1 MRDHCVGAMRRAE
14 RAKEIQAHQPRAL
27 PWALRFRGI
36 SRAEPVACHLAA
48 AAAIFLLAVVPLD
61 GQSMRTPWGDPDL
74 QGTWTNQT
82 LTPLERPAEFAG
94 KPVLTQAEATAYEAR
109 LRLQNNADIRTPGT
123 RRDLG
128 VAYNDVWWDRG
139 DSIVADRRTSL
150 IVDPADGRIPPV
162 TPAAEAR
169 AAANRKRN
177 AALGDNPESW
187 EDVDVY
193 SRCIIRSALPR
204 LSTGYNNNYE
214 IVQTPGYVAI
224 LQEQIHDTR
233 IILLDGRPHLS
244 GTVRQWLGDSR
255 GRWEGDTLVVE
266 TTNFTDEARGSTFRD
281 ATKNM
286 VLVERFR
293 RIDANTI
300 DYQFT
305 VTDPETWTRPWT
317 AKMPWNKVDGL
328 MYEYACH
335 EGNYGLANTLRS
347 ARVAEKAAQQQK

>member
-1 MRDHCVGAMRRAE
+1 MHPHCVRVIG
-14 RAKEIQAHQPRAL
+14 
-27 PWALRFRGI
+27 
-36 SRAEPVACHLAA
+36 LAA
-48 AAAIFLLAVVPLD
+48 AALVMTASTRLD
-61 GQSMRTPWGDPDL
+61 AQSSKTSWGDPDL

-82 LTPLERPAEFAG
+82 LTSLERPAEFAA
-94 KPVLTQAEATAYEAR
+94 KPVLTEDEARAYEAR
-109 LRLQNNADIRTPGT
+109 LRQQNDADIRTPGT
-123 RRDLG
+123 RRDIT

-139 DSIVADRRTSL
+139 ERIVADRRTSL
-150 IVDPADGRIPPV
+150 IVDPADGKIPPL
-162 TPAAEAR
+162 TPAAQQRAAAAR
-169 AAANRKRN
+169 AAN
-177 AALGDNPESW
+177 AAIGDNPAAP
-187 EDVDVY
+187 EDLDVY

-214 IVQTPGYVAI
+214 IVQAPGYVAI

-233 IILLDGRPHLS
+233 IIPLDGRPHLA
-244 GTVRQWLGDSR
+244 GAVRQWLGDSR

-281 ATKNM
+281 ATRNM

-293 RIDANTI
+293 RVDAETI

-305 VTDPETWTRPWT
+305 VSDPDTWTRPWT
-317 AKMPWNKVDGL
+317 VKMPWSKVDGL

-347 ARVAEKAAQQQK
+347 ARAAEKAQNK

>member
-1 MRDHCVGAMRRAE
+1 MSCEWNTRLRHVAVTVAALVLGSSTLGAQTF
-14 RAKEIQAHQPRAL
+14 K
-27 PWALRFRGI
+27 
-36 SRAEPVACHLAA
+36 
-48 AAAIFLLAVVPLD
+48 
-61 GQSMRTPWGDPDL
+61 TPWGDPDL

-82 LTPLERPAEFAG
+82 LTPLERPAELAG
-94 KPVLTQAEATAYEAR
+94 KAVFTPAEAAAYEAK
-109 LRLQNNADIRTPGT
+109 LRQQNNADVRTPGT
-123 RRDLG
+123 RRDVT

-139 DSIVADRRTSL
+139 ERIVADRRTSL
-150 IVDPADGRIPPV
+150 IVDPADGKIPAL
-162 TPAAEAR
+162 TPAAQAR
-169 AAANRKRN
+169 ADAARKFN
-177 AALGDNPESW
+177 AAMGDNPASW

-214 IVQTPGYVAI
+214 IVQSPGYVAI
-224 LQEQIHDTR
+224 YQEQIHDTR
-233 IILLDGRPHLS
+233 IIPVDGRPHLP
-244 GTVRQWLGDSR
+244 GTVGQWLGDAR

-293 RIDANTI
+293 RVDANVI

-317 AKMPWNKVDGL
+317 VKMPWNREEGL
-328 MYEYACH
+328 VYEYACH
-335 EGNYGLANTLRS
+335 EGNYGLANTLRA
-347 ARVAEKAAQQQK
+347 ARKAEQAGGAPK

>member
-1 MRDHCVGAMRRAE
+1 MRHDDVGVFGR
-14 RAKEIQAHQPRAL
+14 
-27 PWALRFRGI
+27 W
-36 SRAEPVACHLAA
+36 
-48 AAAIFLLAVVPLD
+48 AVVVALVLAGSRPLD
-61 GQSMRTPWGDPDL
+61 AQTFRTPWGDPDL

-94 KPVLTQAEATAYEAR
+94 KPVLTEAEAAAYEAR
-109 LRLQNNADIRTPGT
+109 LRQQNNADIRTPGT
-123 RRDLG
+123 RRDVT

-139 DSIVADRRTSL
+139 ERIVADRRTSL
-150 IVDPADGRIPPV
+150 IVDPADGRIPAL
-162 TPAAEAR
+162 TPAAQAR
-169 AAANRKRN
+169 AEAVRKQN
-177 AALGDNPESW
+177 AAMGDNPGSW
-187 EDVDVY
+187 EDVDAY

-233 IILLDGRPHLS
+233 IIPLDGRPHLPR
-244 GTVRQWLGDSR
+244 TVGQWLGDSR
-255 GRWEGDTLVVE
+255 GRWDGDTLVVE
-266 TTNFTDEARGSTFRD
+266 TTNFTDEARGSTFRE

-293 RIDANTI
+293 RVEANVI

-305 VTDPETWTRPWT
+305 VSDPETWTRPWT
-317 AKMPWNKVDGL
+317 VKMPWNREPGL

-335 EGNYGLANTLRS
+335 EGNYGLANTLRA
-347 ARVAEKAAQQQK
+347 ARKAEAAQTQK

>member
-1 MRDHCVGAMRRAE
+1 MH
-14 RAKEIQAHQPRAL
+14 HH
-27 PWALRFRGI
+27 
-36 SRAEPVACHLAA
+36 VARLIRPAVTAA
-48 AAAIFLLAVVPLD
+48 ALALLASAPASA
-61 GQSMRTPWGDPDL
+61 QSFKTPWGDPDL

-94 KPVLTQAEATAYEAR
+94 KPVLTEAEAEAYVAR
-109 LRLQNNADIRTPGT
+109 LRNQNNADIRTPGT
-123 RRDLG
+123 RRDVT
-128 VAYNDVWWDRG
+128 VAYNDAWWDRG
-139 DSIVADRRTSL
+139 ERIVADRRTSL
-150 IVDPADGRIPPV
+150 IVEPADGKVPPL
-162 TPAAEAR
+162 TAEGQKR
-169 AAANRKRN
+169 AAAARAHT
-177 AALGDNPESW
+177 AAVGDNPAAP
-187 EDVDVY
+187 EDLDVY

-233 IILLDGRPHLS
+233 IIPVDGRPHLS

-281 ATKNM
+281 ATRNM

-293 RIDANTI
+293 RVDAETI

-317 AKMPWNKVDGL
+317 VKMPWNKVDGL

-347 ARVAEKAAQQQK
+347 ARAAEKAAPQK

>member
-1 MRDHCVGAMRRAE
+1 MHHHRVRVIG
-14 RAKEIQAHQPRAL
+14 
-27 PWALRFRGI
+27 
-36 SRAEPVACHLAA
+36 LAA
-48 AAAIFLLAVVPLD
+48 AAAIVLLASAPLD
-61 GQSMRTPWGDPDL
+61 AQSFKTPWGDPDL

-94 KPVLTQAEATAYEAR
+94 KPVLTEAEGGRVRGAAAAAEQRRHSHAGHATGR
-109 LRLQNNADIRTPGT
+109 DGRLQ
-123 RRDLG
+123 RRVVG
-128 VAYNDVWWDRG
+128 PRR
-139 DSIVADRRTSL
+139 ADRRR
-150 IVDPADGRIPPV
+150 PAHVAHRRSGGREDSAADTGGARREPRRPGPR
-162 TPAAEAR
+162 TPRSATIR
-169 AAANRKRN
+169 RRR
-177 AALGDNPESW
+177 
-187 EDVDVY
+187 EDLDVY

-233 IILLDGRPHLS
+233 IIPLDGRPHLP

-266 TTNFTDEARGSTFRD
+266 TTNFTDEASGSTFRD

-293 RIDANTI
+293 RVDADTI

-317 AKMPWNKVDGL
+317 VKMPWNKVDGL

-347 ARVAEKAAQQQK
+347 ARVAEKAAQQK